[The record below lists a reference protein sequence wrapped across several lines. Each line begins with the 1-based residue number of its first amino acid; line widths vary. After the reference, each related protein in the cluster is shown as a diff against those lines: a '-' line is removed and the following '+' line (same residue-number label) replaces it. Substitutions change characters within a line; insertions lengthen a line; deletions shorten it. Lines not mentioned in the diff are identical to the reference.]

1 MGAAEFGRGGDLR
14 QAVGAGI
21 LREMARKNVEI
32 VRSVYEAAARRD
44 AAAVFALYDPE
55 VELDNSAL
63 EVVGWGGR
71 VYRGHEGVRSFFR
84 EWHEAWEA
92 VDYDFDDLI
101 EAPGEHVI
109 SVVTRRARGRAS
121 GAEGTLDLALHV
133 DDPRREGRAGGLVLV
148 AREDALAAAEA
159 AD

>member
-1 MGAAEFGRGGDLR
+1 
-14 QAVGAGI
+14 
-21 LREMARKNVEI
+21 MARKNVEI
-32 VRSVYEAAARRD
+32 VRSIYEAAARRD

-121 GAEGTLDLALHV
+121 GAEGTLDLALLWTIRDERV
-133 DDPRREGRAGGLVLV
+133 VRVV
-148 AREDALAAAEA
+148 WFSSREDALAAAEA